1 MVKYVDET
9 EITIDLN
16 TVDLEQLLMS
26 IGGVLFAGAEVFEI
40 ETPLFSRLDELI
52 RAELILRENGMD
64 MPTDERRH

>member
-1 MVKYVDET
+1 MAKYVDET
-9 EITIDLN
+9 EITIDLD

-26 IGGVLFAGAEVFEI
+26 IGGVLFVGAEVFEI

-64 MPTDERRH
+64 MPTDETMH